1 MALVS
6 KKLVCILLKCD
17 LLLLLLSLVC
27 CNFYVH
33 LSFPNIKMRY
43 FLLVFFLSQCFSLPV
58 ESSLTQQNQKST
70 ISKIKKKKKKIQCQI
85 TLSPGTSD
93 RKEAAKKKLPES
105 LISWQV
111 CVWYTNCSFFAL

>member
-70 ISKIKKKKKKIQCQI
+70 ISKIKKKKKSNVKSLFPLAHLIGKKQI
-85 TLSPGTSD
+85 RRNSQ
-93 RKEAAKKKLPES
+93 K
-105 LISWQV
+105 V
-111 CVWYTNCSFFAL
+111 